1 MTVRVT
7 TLGLTVLSMAT
18 CAALVAAAACG
29 SSDFARTAPQL
40 GDYELP
46 PPDASLDPAR
56 LRVGQPL
63 FACGRWATPRP
74 ADERLLVDVFFARR
88 SAADPDDRPRP
99 ESLQDVADRGGEILF
114 VFPFPAA
121 RVWIATD
128 SIPGLLANYVATV
141 PDPTRYDWPVSVGLS
156 HPLTAADSARFAEL
170 GGRVR
175 YLWPLMPALAGDL
188 PSRSVS
194 KLRATSGVTYVEASG
209 LGCVA

>member
-1 MTVRVT
+1 MTVRVA
-7 TLGLTVLSMAT
+7 TLGRTALSMAT
-18 CAALVAAAACG
+18 CVALVAAGGCG
-29 SSDFARTAPQL
+29 SSDPARTAPRL
-40 GDYELP
+40 GDRVLP
-46 PPDASLDPAR
+46 PPDTSLDPAR
-56 LRVGQPL
+56 LRMGQPL

-74 ADERLLVDVFFARR
+74 SDERLLVDVFFGRR
-88 SAADPDDRPRP
+88 SPADRDDRPRQ
-99 ESLQDVADRGGEILF
+99 ESLQGVADRGGEILF

-128 SIPGLLANYVATV
+128 SIPGLPGSVWTV

-156 HPLTAADSARFAEL
+156 HPLTAADSARFVEL

-188 PSRSVS
+188 PSRSLA

-209 LGCVA
+209 LGCLA